1 VIVERTISIVYMP
14 VGFVR
19 SPFKDPEG
27 TPISPSGGGGVAG
40 TVEVLPEFAEGL
52 RDLEGFSHIT
62 LVYHLHLSRGFSLTV
77 TPFLDDTPRGV
88 FATRAPR
95 RPNPIGISTVRLLA
109 VEGATLRIE
118 DLDIVDGTPVL
129 DIKPYVPEFD
139 ERTDVRIGW
148 LSGRASSARATRA
161 DGRFRRDDPGD
172 RGPQDRP

>member
-1 VIVERTISIVYMP
+1 MERARRIVYKP

-19 SPFKDPEG
+19 SPYKDPEG
-27 TPISPSGGGGVAG
+27 TPISPSGGRGVAG
-40 TVEVLPEFAEGL
+40 AVDVLPDFVEGL

-62 LVYHLHLSRGFSLTV
+62 LVYHFHMSKGFSLRV
-77 TPFLDDTPRGV
+77 TPFLDDTQRGV

-109 VEGATLRIE
+109 MEGATLRVE
-118 DLDIVDGTPVL
+118 DLDMVDGTPVL

-148 LSGRASSARATRA
+148 LTGRASYARATRA
-161 DGRFRRDDPGD
+161 DGRFKRDASGE
-172 RGPQDRP
+172 RGP